1 MIFILGF
8 QIPGC
13 EHNVDQVGESG
24 PRARWV
30 PAGGPLGARWLPK
43 MTFNFRQQ
51 FALGKVGVG
60 GKERHF

>member
-24 PRARWV
+24 PRAHWGTT
-30 PAGGPLGARWLPK
+30 GGPLGARWLPK
-43 MTFNFRQQ
+43 MTSNFRPK
-51 FALGKVGVG
+51 FTSEYFRVWGK
-60 GKERHF
+60 